1 MRVTTRDRGSIR
13 EIGRKAVR
21 LLPALTLCAA
31 LSGAAQAEVD
41 ADPLVGSDL
50 PAASNPHWVWVNDFV
65 FHHMADGKAF
75 LIDGDAGSMRG
86 MLSTGFGFGGV
97 LLPKSRSQILAPET
111 YFSRGTRGTRTD
123 VVTFYDPRKLSP
135 TGEVEIPAKRVSAMP
150 MLSHSGLTDD
160 DRFLLIYNYTPQQS
174 ISVVDVQSKSFV
186 GEIDGA
192 GCALVYPTGPRSYF
206 SLCGNGGAFSVQLD
220 DAGKAINKAHTE
232 KPLFDPEADPVTE
245 KGVRVGNTWWFA
257 TFGGDV
263 LPLETTPTSVRAGQR
278 WSLLDAE
285 AKAEGWLPG
294 GMQHLAVH
302 TATKRLYS
310 LMHIGGAASHKDPGT
325 EIWVYDLATQ
335 KRVQRIKLED
345 PATSTAIT
353 QDAQPLL
360 FTIFIGAQKV
370 DVYDPQSG
378 KRLRVVS
385 EIGFTPTTLVTY

>member
-1 MRVTTRDRGSIR
+1 MQIKKRDLGLLGAI
-13 EIGRKAVR
+13 VR
-21 LLPALTLCAA
+21 RTASVLSALVLCGASAA
-31 LSGAAQAEVD
+31 ARAEVQ

-65 FHHMADGKAF
+65 FHHMADGQAF
-75 LIDGDAGSMRG
+75 LIDGDAGRMLG
-86 MLSTGFGFGGV
+86 MLSTGFGFASV
-97 LLPKSRSQILAPET
+97 VLPKNRAQILAPET

-135 TGEVEIPAKRVSAMP
+135 TGEIEIPAKRASAVP
-150 MLSHSGLTDD
+150 MLSLSGLTDD
-160 DRFLLIYNYTPQQS
+160 DRFLLIYNFTPVQS
-174 ISVVDVQSKSFV
+174 VSVVDVQKKSFV

-206 SLCGNGGAFSVQLD
+206 SLCGNGGAFTVQLD
-220 DAGKAINKAHTE
+220 DAGKPAARAHTE
-232 KPLFDPEADPVTE
+232 PLFDPEADPVTE
-245 KGVRVGNTWWFA
+245 KGVRIGNTWWFA
-257 TFGGDV
+257 TFKGD
-263 LPLETTPTSVRAGQR
+263 LLALETTPSSVRAGQR
-278 WSLLDAE
+278 WSLLDAQ
-285 AKAEGWLPG
+285 AKAEGWLSG

-302 TATKRLYS
+302 AATKRLYS
-310 LMHIGGAASHKDPGT
+310 LMHVGGVSSHKDPGT

-345 PATSTAIT
+345 PATSIAIT

-378 KRLRVVS
+378 KRLRVVN